1 MLYEYFEETG
11 SLFKAIVLSI
21 ANVLLTILL
30 GVGIPIGIFIWLINQ
45 QWFLDFISTHFV

>member
-21 ANVLLTILL
+21 GDFILTIILACA
-30 GVGIPIGIFIWLINQ
+30 PIGIFIWLINQ

>member
-11 SLFKAIVLSI
+11 SLFEAIVLSI
-21 ANVLLTILL
+21 ITVILTLLFIAA
-30 GVGIPIGIFIWLINQ
+30 PIGIFWWLVNQ

>member
-21 ANVLLTILL
+21 LDVILACA
-30 GVGIPIGIFIWLINQ
+30 PIGIFIWLINQ

>member
-21 ANVLLTILL
+21 GNILLTIFLTCA
-30 GVGIPIGIFIWLINQ
+30 PIGILIWLINQ

>member
-21 ANVLLTILL
+21 LNFILEIIL
-30 GVGIPIGIFIWLINQ
+30 ACAPIGIFIWLINQ

>member
-21 ANVLLTILL
+21 INVVLTLLFIAT
-30 GVGIPIGIFIWLINQ
+30 PIGIFIWLINQ

>member
-11 SLFKAIVLSI
+11 SLFQAIVLSI
-21 ANVLLTILL
+21 LNVILTFILACA
-30 GVGIPIGIFIWLINQ
+30 PIGIFIWLINQ

>member
-21 ANVLLTILL
+21 LNFILTIILACA
-30 GVGIPIGIFIWLINQ
+30 PIGIFIWLINQ

>member
-11 SLFKAIVLSI
+11 SLFKAIVLYI
-21 ANVLLTILL
+21 LNAILTIFLACA
-30 GVGIPIGIFIWLINQ
+30 PIGIFIWLINQ